1 MIRLMIPSPKVCVMI
16 DQLAREPFVKS
27 QLVLP
32 LVQLTAPSLYGN
44 EECDT
49 LWNRV
54 LRICDKYALNAQE
67 NRPA

>member
-1 MIRLMIPSPKVCVMI
+1 MI
-16 DQLAREPFVKS
+16 DQLAHQPFVQS

-32 LVQLTAPSLYGN
+32 LVYLGAPSLYED

-54 LRICDKYALNAQE
+54 MRICDKYALNAQE
-67 NRPA
+67 HRVA

>member
-1 MIRLMIPSPKVCVMI
+1 MI
-16 DQLAREPFVKS
+16 DQLVHERLLES

-32 LVQLTAPSLYGN
+32 IGEPTSPHEN

-54 LRICDKYALNAQE
+54 LRICDKYNLNVQD
-67 NRPA
+67 RPA

>member
-1 MIRLMIPSPKVCVMI
+1 MIE
-16 DQLAREPFVKS
+16 QLAHQPFVQS

-32 LVQLTAPSLYGN
+32 LVHLAAPSLYEN

-67 NRPA
+67 HRVA

>member
-1 MIRLMIPSPKVCVMI
+1 MT
-16 DQLAREPFVKS
+16 DQLAHQPFVQP

-32 LVQLTAPSLYGN
+32 LVHLAAPSLYEN

-54 LRICDKYALNAQE
+54 MRICDKCALNAQE
-67 NRPA
+67 HRIA